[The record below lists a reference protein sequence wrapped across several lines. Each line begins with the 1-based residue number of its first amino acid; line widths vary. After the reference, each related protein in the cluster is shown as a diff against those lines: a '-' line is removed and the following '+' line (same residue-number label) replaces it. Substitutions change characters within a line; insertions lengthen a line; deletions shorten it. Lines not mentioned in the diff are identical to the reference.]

1 MFKNL
6 HLKSYNATIFQIIM
20 RSLLLNLLT
29 PDKYLGATRWDSKF
43 YTEIYSENVL
53 KSFFFKSYNATIC
66 MQAFLDKVDSILFKL
81 LSKTYTGAPKGV
93 NV

>member
-1 MFKNL
+1 
-6 HLKSYNATIFQIIM
+6 M

-43 YTEIYSENVL
+43 YTEIYSENFL
-53 KSFFFKSYNATIC
+53 KSFFKNYNATMC
-66 MQAFLDKVDSILFKL
+66 MQAFLDKVDSKLFKL
-81 LSKTYTGAPKGV
+81 LSKTCTGAPKGV